1 MYKKE
6 YSEMSISVKTEN
18 NSVYVEN
25 STKTI
30 VVTVPDRSIV
40 VSTTGVQGQKG
51 DDGDSLPT
59 GGLERQILIKN
70 SSADSD
76 VSWKYTWQDL
86 VLNSK
91 YTGTKDSIIGGD
103 VLEYTI
109 DGMSIYR
116 YITTLRVNKYPVEDS
131 FYSDFDG
138 TNLTNLIVSRG

>member
-1 MYKKE
+1 
-6 YSEMSISVKTEN
+6 MSISVKTEN